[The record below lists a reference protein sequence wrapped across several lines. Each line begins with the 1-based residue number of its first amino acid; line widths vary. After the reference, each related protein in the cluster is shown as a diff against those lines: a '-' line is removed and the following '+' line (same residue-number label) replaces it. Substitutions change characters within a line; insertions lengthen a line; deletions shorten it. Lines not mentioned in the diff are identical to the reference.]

1 MILGF
6 TVSALITPK
15 VLGVETSFE
24 GFTKLGRFSTLNTSH
39 RKISFT
45 RSVRG
50 VVLITAMS
58 PTRWSGPRRMFLPR
72 LPNIVPPQ
80 VGLPP
85 DTGYLPSISPP
96 SGTKGAGT
104 NALVLNNSF
113 TRLLTLPLRPAS
125 ASVAPGAKL
134 PVVYRVA
141 GPNSV
146 PAALSRMLKGS
157 PDCRVAIPEM
167 LQPLPSFRVV
177 ALVAWSGPGILHVPL
192 ITNR

>member
-1 MILGF
+1 MIRGF
-6 TVSALITPK
+6 TVRALITPN

-24 GFTKLGRFSTLNTSH
+24 GLAKFGRFSTLNTSH
-39 RKISFT
+39 RKI
-45 RSVRG
+45 RLMCSVRG
-50 VVLITAMS
+50 VLLMNAMS
-58 PTRWSGPRRMFLPR
+58 PTRWSGPRRIFLPR

-85 DTGYLPSISPP
+85 DTGYLRSISYP
-96 SGTKGAGT
+96 SGIQGAGT
-104 NALVLNNSF
+104 NAPVLKHSL

-125 ASVAPGAKL
+125 ASVAPGAKF

-141 GPNSV
+141 GPYSV

-157 PDCRVAIPEM
+157 PDWSVAIPEM
-167 LQPLPSFRVV
+167 LQPFPSFRMVV
-177 ALVAWSGPGILHVPL
+177 PVACSGPGKFHVPL